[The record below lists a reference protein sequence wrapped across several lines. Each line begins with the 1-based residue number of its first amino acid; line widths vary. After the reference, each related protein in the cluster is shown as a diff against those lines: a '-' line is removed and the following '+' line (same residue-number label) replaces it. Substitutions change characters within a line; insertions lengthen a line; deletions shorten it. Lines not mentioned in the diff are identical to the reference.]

1 MAEWL
6 LLCSCARRGGL
17 LSETVTTAS
26 VPVYIEAFMGRGA
39 SNGIPV
45 FVAAESSHTA
55 SACVSAAAA

>member
-1 MAEWL
+1 M
-6 LLCSCARRGGL
+6 
-17 LSETVTTAS
+17 SETVTTAS